1 MIASLLALFFPFID
15 FHFFIVRPTRR
26 LPLPPVF
33 LPLISRSDG
42 PCLRRAQRLSF
53 VAPTPTSPIPRT
65 SGECNTT
72 TPTRG
77 VWYPTNELPTS
88 SSSWSLPPSLPSMAN
103 PFPFSRRPKWE
114 KEEFWMMGWIGL
126 RGNELPT
133 ERMGYWLAKLACL
146 PVRDDDATN
155 PAGPPPGHEVRTRE
169 CRDRMGF
176 ERRELLPLRLYT
188 TSQSTAP
195 ARMESTQPGT
205 HIPPPNG
212 DHEIP
217 SYPLLHHNK
226 HNETRRTVTEAKEEK
241 IDGGFRYKRGY
252 VVCGLCLLCPSVH

>member
-1 MIASLLALFFPFID
+1 
-15 FHFFIVRPTRR
+15 
-26 LPLPPVF
+26 
-33 LPLISRSDG
+33 
-42 PCLRRAQRLSF
+42 
-53 VAPTPTSPIPRT
+53 
-65 SGECNTT
+65 
-72 TPTRG
+72 
-77 VWYPTNELPTS
+77 
-88 SSSWSLPPSLPSMAN
+88 
-103 PFPFSRRPKWE
+103 
-114 KEEFWMMGWIGL
+114 MMGWIGL